1 MICIQNSLF
10 PCFVQYFHFSSMD
23 KDYRGIC
30 IWEIVEK
37 YTWVSKSNIQ
47 FHIFSLLGESFDRFL
62 RKRKKQEWLIFQ
74 RWQMSLSYFQLESI
88 YQSVKC
94 KLLPIGWWGHWER
107 HRKSSINENTQI
119 TNTITNAN
127 TNSHS
132 NKYCSRCITS
142 SAVLASCKC
151 KLEREEFWQ
160 RWINT
165 LLHKEPI
172 QIVVDK
178 YTCRQDLS

>member
-10 PCFVQYFHFSSMD
+10 PYFVQYFHFSSMD
-23 KDYRGIC
+23 KDYRSKC

-74 RWQMSLSYFQLESI
+74 KWQMSLSYFQLESI

-94 KLLPIGWWGHWER
+94 KLLPIGWWGHWE
-107 HRKSSINENTQI
+107 STGNQVSN

-127 TNSHS
+127 TN
-132 NKYCSRCITS
+132 T
-142 SAVLASCKC
+142 
-151 KLEREEFWQ
+151 Q
-160 RWINT
+160 
-165 LLHKEPI
+165 I
-172 QIVVDK
+172 QIHIPTNTVLGASQVQQ
-178 YTCRQDLS
+178 CWQAAGAS

>member
-10 PCFVQYFHFSSMD
+10 PYFVQYFHFSSMD
-23 KDYRGIC
+23 KDYRSKC

-74 RWQMSLSYFQLESI
+74 KWQMSLSYFQLESI

-94 KLLPIGWWGHWER
+94 KLLPIGWWGHWESTGNQVSMKT
-107 HRKSSINENTQI
+107 HKLKYNHQCKYKHT
-119 TNTITNAN
+119 N

-142 SAVLASCKC
+142 SAVLASCRC
-151 KLEREEFWQ
+151 K
-160 RWINT
+160 
-165 LLHKEPI
+165 
-172 QIVVDK
+172 
-178 YTCRQDLS
+178 